1 MLSIGKLV
9 VGQQRYYEQQVVHG
23 RDDYYS
29 GRGEAPGEWAGA
41 GARALGLKGR
51 VSAEQFNALIVG
63 ADPRDPSA
71 RLRDGQDPKV
81 AALDLTFSAP
91 KSVSVLFAVAGEQTA
106 GELIA
111 AHEAAVRAAIGWIE
125 DTVVLVRRGPQ
136 GHIRL
141 PGEGLIAAAYR
152 HRMSRALDPQLH
164 THVVAANLTRGPDG
178 RFTALFGAPI
188 YRAAKTGGYLY
199 QAHLR
204 AEISDRLGLEW
215 GPVSK
220 GAAELKDV
228 PQVALEEFSRRRHE
242 MQRAA
247 AEGGFSLGS
256 KRSAEAAAVDTR
268 ERKQYGVETHT
279 WREEIQARA
288 AEHGLGRDEV
298 ADMLERS
305 AAQPGSADRPS
316 DNADWPSDDATD
328 AGSGCSEAEADKIR
342 ELADQLAGPAGLTKC
357 SNTFDDRAVLQEF
370 AQAAG
375 QGARVA
381 TVRVRASRFGQRDD
395 VFRTRDGGM
404 TTADLVDCERQLI
417 DSTVSRA
424 DERCA
429 IVPGATIDRAISG
442 TNRRLTGE
450 QEQVVRGCASSG
462 HGVDVVEA
470 RAGTGKTYTAGVL
483 RSLYES
489 AGYRVIGLAPTG
501 RGARE
506 LGDEAG
512 IAACTI
518 DRALIDI
525 EQLEA
530 GLREGA
536 VIVLDEAGMAPTRLT
551 ARLLEHAARA
561 GAKVIAI
568 GDSGQLPSVLA
579 GGWLRAVG
587 DRIGALELTEV
598 MRQRDPGE
606 RRALGALHDG
616 LPNLYVDWATATDR
630 IDVVPGDRIAEHAVG
645 EWIEAAAKQLPG
657 QAVMIARDNETRAR
671 LNELA
676 RAHRDDADELG
687 TERTY
692 GGTPVAVGDRVICRD
707 NDARVGV
714 DNGTRGTVRHV
725 DGRRVVLETDGGAAR
740 ELPASY
746 VADHVEHAYC
756 LTGHGMQG
764 GTVERAFVVASPEDL
779 TAGWSYSALSRA
791 RGATR
796 LLLADTDRRE
806 AARTEHAPEGER
818 QSQSRSAVIARAAR
832 RMLVRD
838 DEDLAVDQLS
848 VAGREDDRSLAT
860 HRASAELVP
869 QEAGARRAEPIEPVP
884 TLKRLLDLREQMGRL
899 RLTLGALPTRPL
911 ARFEELDAKAREHAA
926 QRAERD
932 ERLDALKP
940 PARRL
945 GRVRDPDADE
955 RAFLKTAIEVDD
967 RTLADLGAERARLQR
982 ELGDPDQVKS
992 ERDGIENALRELR
1005 RDHDQVRDVLAEQS
1019 IERRPGWLIDALGQR
1034 PGGARGAETW
1044 DGTAHA
1050 VATFRLDHDVVDD
1063 ETPLGPEPGGSGNR
1077 REWQQAN
1084 AVLERAR
1091 RQLGRESSPCDRGVD
1106 LGIG

>member
-9 VGQQRYYEQQVVHG
+9 VGQQRYYEQQVAQG

-29 GRGEAPGEWAGA
+29 GRGEAPGEWVGA
-41 GARALGLKGR
+41 GARALGLDGR
-51 VSAEQFNALIVG
+51 VSGEQFNALIAG

-71 RLRDGQDPKV
+71 RFRDGPDPKV

-91 KSVSVLFAVAGEQTA
+91 KSVSVLFAIAGEEVAGE
-106 GELIA
+106 LVA
-111 AHEAAVRAAIGWIE
+111 AHEAAVRAAVEWIE
-125 DTVVLVRRGPQ
+125 DTAVQVRRGPQ
-136 GHIRL
+136 GHVRL

-188 YRAAKTGGYLY
+188 YQAAKTGGYLY

-204 AEISDRLGLEW
+204 VEISERLGLDW
-215 GPVSK
+215 GPVRK
-220 GAAELKDV
+220 GAAELQELPREV
-228 PQVALEEFSRRRHE
+228 LEEFSRRRQE

-247 AEGGFSLGS
+247 AEGGFSLQS

-268 ERKQYGVETHT
+268 ERKQYGIETHT

-298 ADMLERS
+298 AGILERGAGRRARVS
-305 AAQPGSADRPS
+305 RADRDGLGGSVDAPGSREL
-316 DNADWPSDDATD
+316 
-328 AGSGCSEAEADKIR
+328 G
-342 ELADQLAGPAGLTKC
+342 ELADRLAGPVGLTER
-357 SNTFDDRAVLQEF
+357 SNTFDERAVLQEF

-375 QGARVA
+375 QGAQVSV
-381 TVRVRASRFGQRDD
+381 VRGRADRFGDRDD
-395 VFRTRDGGM
+395 VLRTRDGAM
-404 TTADLVDCERQLI
+404 TTESLVDCERCLI
-417 DSTVSRA
+417 DAAAGRA
-424 DERCA
+424 KEACA
-429 IVPGATIDRAISG
+429 LVPYAAVDRALAGAS
-442 TNRRLTGE
+442 RPLTSE

-462 HGVDVVEA
+462 RGVDVVQA
-470 RAGTGKTYTAGVL
+470 LAGTGKTYTAGIL
-483 RSLYES
+483 RSVYEA
-489 AGYRVIGLAPTG
+489 AGYRVLGLAPTG

-506 LGDEAG
+506 LTDEAG

-525 EQLEA
+525 EQLDDRFAE
-530 GLREGA
+530 RT

-587 DRIGALELTEV
+587 ERVGALELTEV

-616 LPNLYVDWATATDR
+616 LPHLYIEWATANGR
-630 IDVVPGDRIAEHAVG
+630 IDVVRSDRMAEQAIGEWIAAAAEHA
-645 EWIEAAAKQLPG
+645 AG
-657 QAVMIARDNETRAR
+657 QAVMIARDNEARAR

-676 RAHRDDADELG
+676 RGHRSDIGELDA
-687 TERTY
+687 ERSY
-692 GGTPVAVGDRVICRD
+692 GGTPMAVGERVICRH
-707 NDARVGV
+707 NDAHFGV

-725 DGRRVVLETDGGAAR
+725 DAIKVVLETDSGVVR
-740 ELPASY
+740 ELPVSY

-764 GTVERAFVVASPEDL
+764 ATVERTVVVASPQDL

-796 LLLADTDRRE
+796 LLISDTDCHQAER
-806 AARTEHAPEGER
+806 AEHAPNDA
-818 QSQSRSAVIARAAR
+818 QPDQSRSAVLARAAR

-838 DEDLAVDQLS
+838 DEDLAIEQLPA
-848 VAGREDDRSLAT
+848 AGHEDDRVLEA
-860 HRASAELVP
+860 HRAAVSSVA
-869 QEAGARRAEPIEPVP
+869 QEDPAGRAEPIETLPS
-884 TLKRLLDLREQMGRL
+884 LKRLTELREHIDRL
-899 RLTLGALPTRPL
+899 QLTLGALPTKPL
-911 ARFEELDAKAREHAA
+911 NRIDELDARAREVAA
-926 QRAERD
+926 RRSDQQEQLASLE
-932 ERLDALKP
+932 P
-940 PARRL
+940 PARRF
-945 GRVRDPDADE
+945 GRVRDPDAE
-955 RAFLKTAIEVDD
+955 ARQFLHTAIEMDH
-967 RTLADLGAERARLQR
+967 RALADLAADRARLQH
-982 ELGDPDQVKS
+982 ELGDPEQVRS
-992 ERDGIENALRELR
+992 ERDSLENAIQQLR
-1005 RDHDQVRDVLAEQS
+1005 RDHHRLRDVLADGL
-1019 IERRPGWLIDALGQR
+1019 IERQSAWLIGALGHRPGD
-1034 PGGARGAETW
+1034 ARGAETW
-1044 DGTAHA
+1044 DRAARAIARH
-1050 VATFRLDHDVVDD
+1050 RLDHDVASAEHPFGPTPP
-1063 ETPLGPEPGGSGNR
+1063 ETDAHR
-1077 REWQQAN
+1077 REWDQAT
-1084 AVLERAR
+1084 AALERAQ
-1091 RQLGRESSPCDRGVD
+1091 RQLGLDRTPRGRGVD

>member
-9 VGQQRYYEQQVVHG
+9 VGQQRYYEQQVAQG

-51 VSAEQFNALIVG
+51 VSADQFNALIAG

-81 AALDLTFSAP
+81 AALDLTLSAP
-91 KSVSVLFAVAGEQTA
+91 KSVSVLFAIAGEEVA

-111 AHEAAVRAAIGWIE
+111 AHEAAVRASVEWIE
-125 DTVVLVRRGPQ
+125 DVAVQVRRGPQ

-178 RFTALFGAPI
+178 RFTALFGTPI
-188 YRAAKTGGYLY
+188 YQAAKTGGYLY

-204 AEISDRLGLEW
+204 AEVSERLGLAW
-215 GPVSK
+215 GPVRK

-228 PQVALEEFSRRRHE
+228 PQAALEEFSRRRHE

-268 ERKQYGVETHT
+268 ERKQYGIETHT

-298 ADMLERS
+298 AEIVERG
-305 AAQPGSADRPS
+305 AEQRGRAVRADGTALDHSTGEPESR
-316 DNADWPSDDATD
+316 
-328 AGSGCSEAEADKIR
+328 ELR
-342 ELADQLAGPAGLTKC
+342 ELADQLAGPQGLTER
-357 SNTFDDRAVLQEF
+357 SNTFDERVVLQEF

-375 QGARVA
+375 QGARVDA
-381 TVRVRASRFGQRDD
+381 VRGRADRFGDRDD
-395 VFRTRDGGM
+395 VLRTRDGGM
-404 TTADLVDCERQLI
+404 TTENLLDCERRLI
-417 DSTVSRA
+417 AAAAGRA
-424 DERCA
+424 DEGCA
-429 IVPGATIDRAISG
+429 IVPSGAIDRAIAG
-442 TNRRLTGE
+442 ANRALTCE

-470 RAGTGKTYTAGVL
+470 LAGTGKTYTAGVL
-483 RSLYES
+483 RSVYEG
-489 AGYRVIGLAPTG
+489 AGYRVLGLAPTG

-506 LGDEAG
+506 LADEAG
-512 IAACTI
+512 IAARTI

-525 EQLEA
+525 DQLGDGFA
-530 GLREGA
+530 DRT
-536 VIVLDEAGMAPTRLT
+536 VIVLDEAGMAPTRPT
-551 ARLLEHAARA
+551 ARLLEHAAQA

-587 DRIGALELTEV
+587 ERIGTLELTEV

-606 RRALGALHDG
+606 RRALGALHEG
-616 LPNLYVDWATATDR
+616 LPDLYVEWATANER
-630 IDVVPGDRIAEHAVG
+630 IDVVRSDRIAEQAVG
-645 EWIEAAAKQLPG
+645 EWIAAAAEHAPG
-657 QAVMIARDNETRAR
+657 QAVMIARDNDTRAR
-671 LNELA
+671 LNVLA
-676 RAHRDDADELG
+676 RGHRNEAGELG
-687 TERTY
+687 TERSY
-692 GGTPVAVGDRVICRD
+692 GGTPVAVGERVICRN

-725 DGRRVVLETDGGAAR
+725 DRTKAVLETDSGAMR

-756 LTGHGMQG
+756 LTGHGIQG
-764 GTVERAFVVASPEDL
+764 GTVDRAVVVASPEDL

-796 LLLADTDRRE
+796 LLIADTDRQE
-806 AARTEHAPEGER
+806 AARADHAPEGDR
-818 QSQSRSAVIARAAR
+818 PDQSRSALIARAAR

-838 DEDLAVDQLS
+838 DEDLAVDQLPA
-848 VAGREDDRSLAT
+848 AGREDDRALAA
-860 HRASAELVP
+860 HRAAGSAVP
-869 QEAGARRAEPIEPVP
+869 QEDGAGRAEPREQMPS
-884 TLKRLLDLREQMGRL
+884 LKRLIDLRDQISRL
-899 RLTLGALPTRPL
+899 QLTLEALPIKPL
-911 ARFEELDAKAREHAA
+911 ERFDELDARARDLAARRTEHEEGLA
-926 QRAERD
+926 
-932 ERLDALKP
+932 RLDEP
-940 PARRL
+940 TRRF
-945 GRVRDPDADE
+945 GRMRDPDAE
-955 RAFLKTAIEVDD
+955 ARAFLRNAIEMDD
-967 RTLADLGAERARLQR
+967 RALSDLTAERARLQR
-982 ELGDPDQVKS
+982 ELGDPVQVRS
-992 ERDGIENALRELR
+992 ERDGVENVLRELR
-1005 RDHDQVRDVLAEQS
+1005 RDHDQLRGVLAEGM
-1019 IERRPGWLIDALGQR
+1019 IDHPPEWLTDALGQR
-1034 PGGARGAETW
+1034 PENARAGETW
-1044 DGTAHA
+1044 DRAARAITR
-1050 VATFRLDHDVVDD
+1050 FRLDHIIDD
-1063 ETPLGPEPGGSGNR
+1063 NAPLGREPSGGGDDR
-1077 REWQQAN
+1077 RDWAQAS
-1084 AVLERAR
+1084 AALERAQ
-1091 RQLGRESSPCDRGVD
+1091 RQLGREPAERGRGVD

>member
-9 VGQQRYYEQQVVHG
+9 VGQQRYYEQQVAQG
-23 RDDYYS
+23 RDDYYA
-29 GRGEAPGEWAGA
+29 GRGEAPGEWFGA
-41 GARALGLKGR
+41 GARALGLEGR
-51 VSAEQFNALIVG
+51 VSAEQFNALIAG
-63 ADPRDPSA
+63 ADPRDRSA

-91 KSVSVLFAVAGEQTA
+91 KSVSALFAIAGEEVAGEMV
-106 GELIA
+106 A
-111 AHEAAVRAAIGWIE
+111 AHEAAVGAAVGWIE
-125 DTVVLVRRGPQ
+125 DTSVLVRRGPQ

-178 RFTALFGAPI
+178 RFTALFGTPV
-188 YRAAKTGGYLY
+188 YQAAKTAGYLY

-204 AEISDRLGLEW
+204 TEVSERLGLEW
-215 GPVSK
+215 GPVRK

-228 PQVALEEFSRRRHE
+228 SLTVLEEFSRRRHE

-247 AEGGFSLGS
+247 AEGGFSLDT

-268 ERKQYGVETHT
+268 ERKQYGIETHT
-279 WREEIQARA
+279 WQEEIEARA

-298 ADMLERS
+298 ANLLGRAIERLS
-305 AAQPGSADRPS
+305 RSDPSPDHAASSGGGVEVEMEVELRDLADR
-316 DNADWPSDDATD
+316 
-328 AGSGCSEAEADKIR
+328 
-342 ELADQLAGPAGLTKC
+342 LAGPCGLTER
-357 SNTFDDRAVLQEF
+357 SNTFDDRAVLREF
-370 AQAAG
+370 AQAAD

-381 TVRVRASRFGQRDD
+381 TVRGRAEGFALRDD
-395 VFRTRDGGM
+395 VLRTLDGGM
-404 TTADLVDCERQLI
+404 TTADLVDCEQRLI
-417 DSTVSRA
+417 EAAAGRSE
-424 DERCA
+424 ERCA
-429 IVPGATIDRAISG
+429 IVSPAPIDRALA
-442 TNRRLTGE
+442 NADRLLTAD
-450 QEQVVRGCASSG
+450 QEQVVRGCAGSG

-470 RAGTGKTYTAGVL
+470 LAGTGKTYTAGVL
-483 RSLYES
+483 RSLYEN
-489 AGYRVIGLAPTG
+489 AGYAVIGVAPTG

-512 IAACTI
+512 ITSRTI

-525 EQLEA
+525 EQLDA
-530 GLREGA
+530 GLPDRA
-536 VIVLDEAGMAPTRLT
+536 VIVLDEAGMAPTRIT

-587 DRIGALELTEV
+587 ERIGALELTEV

-606 RRALGALHDG
+606 RRALGALHDR
-616 LPNLYVDWATATDR
+616 LSDLYIEWAAANDR
-630 IDVVPGDRIAEHAVG
+630 IDVVRGDQIAEQAVG
-645 EWIEAAAKQLPG
+645 EWIATAVENAPG
-657 QAVMIARDNETRAR
+657 QAVMIARDNDTRSR

-676 RAHRDDADELG
+676 RAHRGEVGELG
-687 TERTY
+687 AECSY

-725 DGRRVVLETDGGAAR
+725 DSAKAVLETDSGAVR

-764 GTVERAFVVASPEDL
+764 GTVERAVVVASPEDL

-796 LLLADTDRRE
+796 LLIADTDRRE
-806 AARTEHAPEGER
+806 AAREEHAPQGE
-818 QSQSRSAVIARAAR
+818 QPDHSRSAIIARAAR

-838 DEDLAVDQLS
+838 DEDLAVDQLNP
-848 VAGREDDRSLAT
+848 AGREDDRSLAS
-860 HRASAELVP
+860 HRSVAGAIP
-869 QEAGARRAEPIEPVP
+869 QEAAATRSESVDPVP
-884 TLKRLLDLREQMGRL
+884 SLNRLMELREQIGRL
-899 RLTLGALPTRPL
+899 RVVLEALPTKAL
-911 ARFEELDAKAREHAA
+911 ARFDELDVKERDLTA
-926 QRAERD
+926 QRAEHVKQLA
-932 ERLDALKP
+932 EFEP

-945 GRVRDPDADE
+945 GRIRDPHAEE
-955 RAFLKTAIEVDD
+955 RAFLQAAIEQDD
-967 RTLADLGAERARLQR
+967 RALSDLRADRARLQR
-982 ELGDPDQVKS
+982 ELGDPDQVRS
-992 ERDGIENALRELR
+992 ERDGIENAIADLQ
-1005 RDHDQVRDVLAEQS
+1005 RDHDQLRNALADRMTEQ
-1019 IERRPGWLIDALGQR
+1019 RPQWLIEALGE
-1034 PGGARGAETW
+1034 PPEAARARETW
-1044 DGTAHA
+1044 NQTAR
-1050 VATFRLDHDVVDD
+1050 TIIGFRLDNDIIDPD
-1063 ETPLGPEPGGSGNR
+1063 TALGPEPPSDGGRR
-1077 REWQQAN
+1077 REFHQAN
-1084 AVLERAR
+1084 ALERAQ
-1091 RQLGRESSPCDRGVD
+1091 RQFGRESIGRDQEVD
-1106 LGIG
+1106 VGLG